1 MKGPRPAGDAD
12 DCEPR
17 LAGPDRVEVSV
28 AGRHYF
34 DEVGLATWQGDR
46 PRSLSG
52 GDPLPLPLVNPVG
65 IELTSH
71 LRTPVVQDRYL
82 NFSGC
87 LADHLDDTTEVGGV

>member
-1 MKGPRPAGDAD
+1 MKGPQPAGDAD
-12 DCEPR
+12 DCEPC
-17 LAGPDRVEVSV
+17 LASPGWVEVSV

-34 DEVGLATWQGDR
+34 DEVGLMIRQGNR

-52 GDPLPLPLVNPVG
+52 GDPLPLPLVNSVG

-82 NFSGC
+82 NFSGF
-87 LADHLDDTTEVGGV
+87 LANYLDGTAKVGGV